1 MYIKDISISNFKS
14 IASAEIDFSRLAL
27 LIGANAAGKSNLIN
41 VFRFLADIENNGL
54 DYAIAL
60 QGGISYLRNASMPKD
75 EPITIKF
82 SIDFDIGQYC
92 GVNGIIRNSFQLLGS
107 AVDK

>member
-82 SIDFDIGQYC
+82 SIDFPDEHWIRHVSSNIGLM
-92 GVNGIIRNSFQLLGS
+92 INS
-107 AVDK
+107 V